1 MAENMVQHLHFRI
14 LKFPLVYCGFQNA
27 INWGISSVGF
37 TWIHNEWSHL
47 VSFSF
52 FGISLLSRDLFPIVP
67 RCGYIMIRDTLINP
81 KGVDQSHAGVVD
93 DEPNQWKGWHK
104 FGYSFCDPWP
114 TRKWCLP
121 FSTIFLLQRF
131 IPSMTFLHSFH
142 MFPLSGHR
150 FPSLFPHSW
159 APVLSRVRGRAQ
171 ADPGPNCSLCTRI
184 LQLNARSDVPWGL
197 VVGHVEGHG
206 LNFDGYPSSP
216 SVNAVTG

>member
-14 LKFPLVYCGFQNA
+14 LKFPLIYCGFQNA

-47 VSFSF
+47 VSFYF

-131 IPSMTFLHSFH
+131 IPWLSFIVSTCFH
-142 MFPLSGHR
+142 F
-150 FPSLFPHSW
+150 
-159 APVLSRVRGRAQ
+159 PVLSISVSPQLGTSSFPCPRPSPSRSRAQLQFVHSDTATQCPFRRAMGSGGWSCWGRAEFWWIPQ
-171 ADPGPNCSLCTRI
+171 
-184 LQLNARSDVPWGL
+184 
-197 VVGHVEGHG
+197 
-206 LNFDGYPSSP
+206 
-216 SVNAVTG
+216 